1 MICVFFVVLCC
12 LGSTNATSIFKDL
25 TPIIT
30 DHLKL
35 QSSPPSHHHIL
46 WQRLFNILS
55 SLSGTLFSTATSST
69 MFNINNHMA
78 SNKAHTNLLVNI
90 TTMHDNRLTNID
102 HQLLNIRSTLKIL
115 LSIIHPITTNTPTMY

>member
-1 MICVFFVVLCC
+1 MICVFFVLLCC
-12 LGSTNATSIFKDL
+12 LGSTNITAIFDKIP
-25 TPIIT
+25 PIIT
-30 DHLKL
+30 NHSKM
-35 QSSPPSHHHIL
+35 QYSPPSHHHIL

-55 SLSGTLFSTATSST
+55 GLSGTLFSTANSST
-69 MFNINNHMA
+69 IFSINNHIA
-78 SNKAHTNLLVNI
+78 SETAHTNLLVNI